1 MSVITKKCNQNRIV
15 TLNLPSPP
23 IEQISKALVRERQKR
38 GLSLSELSRK
48 AKIAKSTLSQ
58 LEAGNGNPSIETL
71 WALCVALD
79 IPFARLIEDKQDT
92 VTLIR
97 HGQGTQVSAEHADYL
112 AFLLSSAPSDSRRD
126 IYTVIAQP
134 GRDRISEPHMQGV
147 SEHIILMSGRALV
160 GPLDN
165 PVELHPG
172 DYIHYPGDEPHI
184 MRALEP
190 DTMAVMVIDKQN

>member
-1 MSVITKKCNQNRIV
+1 M
-15 TLNLPSPP
+15 NLPSPP
-23 IEQISKALVRERQKR
+23 IELISKALARERQKN

-48 AKIAKSTLSQ
+48 AGIAKSTLSQ
-58 LEAGNGNPSIETL
+58 LESGSGNPSIETL

-79 IPFARLIEDKQDT
+79 IPFARLIEEKQDAVT
-92 VTLIR
+92 VIR
-97 HGQGTQVSAEHADYL
+97 HGEALPVSAEHANYL
-112 AFLLSSAPSDSRRD
+112 AFLLSSAPNDSRRD

-134 GRDRISEPHMQGV
+134 GRDRISEPHMHGV
-147 SEHIILMSGRALV
+147 SEHIIIMAGRALV

-165 PVELHPG
+165 PVELKIG

-190 DTMAVMVIDKQN
+190 NTMAVMVIEKQN

>member
-1 MSVITKKCNQNRIV
+1 MSVFFTKCNQNRI
-15 TLNLPSPP
+15 LKLSLPSPP
-23 IEQISKALVRERQKR
+23 IELISKALARERQKR

-48 AKIAKSTLSQ
+48 AKIAKSTLSL
-58 LEAGNGNPSIETL
+58 LEAGSGNPSIETL
-71 WALCVALD
+71 WAICVALD
-79 IPFARLIEDKQDT
+79 VPFARLIEDKQEIVT
-92 VTLIR
+92 VIR
-97 HGQGTQVSAEHADYL
+97 HGDGIQVSAEHANYL
-112 AFLLSSAPSDSRRD
+112 AFLLSSAPTDSRRD
-126 IYTVIAQP
+126 IYTVVAQP
-134 GRDRISEPHMQGV
+134 GRDRISEPHMSGV

-165 PVELHPG
+165 PIELHPG

>member
-1 MSVITKKCNQNRIV
+1 MSIVTVKCNLNRILK
-15 TLNLPSPP
+15 LNLPSPP
-23 IEQISKALVRERQKR
+23 IELISKSLVRERQKR

-48 AKIAKSTLSQ
+48 AGIAKSTLSQ
-58 LEAGNGNPSIETL
+58 LESGSGNPSIETL

-79 IPFARLIEDKQDT
+79 IPFARLIEEKQET
-92 VTLIR
+92 VTVIR
-97 HGQGTQVSAEHADYL
+97 HKDAVPVSAEHANYL
-112 AFLLSSAPSDSRRD
+112 AFLLSSAPDDSRRD

-134 GRDRISEPHMQGV
+134 GRDRISEPHMHGV
-147 SEHIILMSGRALV
+147 SEHIIIMSGSALV

-165 PVELHPG
+165 PVELHMG

-190 DTMAVMVIDKQN
+190 DTMAVMIIDKQN

>member
-1 MSVITKKCNQNRIV
+1 MSIRSIKCNLNRKLK
-15 TLNLPSPP
+15 LNLPSPP
-23 IEQISKALVRERQKR
+23 IELISKALVRERQKS

-48 AKIAKSTLSQ
+48 AGIAKSTLSQ
-58 LEAGNGNPSIETL
+58 LESGSGNPSIETL

-79 IPFARLIEDKQDT
+79 IPFARLIEEKQETIT
-92 VTLIR
+92 VIR
-97 HGQGTQVSAEHADYL
+97 HGEAIPVSAEHANYL
-112 AFLLSSAPSDSRRD
+112 AFLLSSAPADSRRD

-134 GRDRISEPHMQGV
+134 GRDRISEPHMRGV
-147 SEHIILMSGRALV
+147 SEHIIIMSGRALV

-165 PVELHPG
+165 PVELQVG

-190 DTMAVMVIDKQN
+190 NTMAVMVIDKQN